1 MEKVTMYEMEVNVG
15 SVLNYLKERSS
26 ADPVGMAG
34 YNDVTVSKLAL
45 VHATAIIE
53 HLERKCSDLMD
64 EIQMKEIAETEKK
77 KVPPVELNKI
87 TPRCYGE
94 ESLFCK
100 EDLICKKCLFSCDC
114 KNIVDQKLEDKAKEE
129 LFGGRK
135 QKPKQPNCYGDYL
148 FGNSDAREC
157 CICPYYKDCMAETN
171 KVNNEKDLSWDD

>member
-26 ADPVGMAG
+26 TDTVGMAG

-64 EIQMKEIAETEKK
+64 EIQMKEIEKEKK
-77 KVPPVELNKI
+77 KKCPPVVENKI

-94 ESLFCK
+94 ESFFCK
-100 EDLICKKCLFSCDC
+100 EDSTCKKCLFSCDC
-114 KNIVDQKLEDKAKEE
+114 KNIVDQKLEELVEPSTRGRRKERHRWRNKWE
-129 LFGGRK
+129 RGGRR
-135 QKPKQPNCYGDYL
+135 QGW
-148 FGNSDAREC
+148 F
-157 CICPYYKDCMAETN
+157 T
-171 KVNNEKDLSWDD
+171 